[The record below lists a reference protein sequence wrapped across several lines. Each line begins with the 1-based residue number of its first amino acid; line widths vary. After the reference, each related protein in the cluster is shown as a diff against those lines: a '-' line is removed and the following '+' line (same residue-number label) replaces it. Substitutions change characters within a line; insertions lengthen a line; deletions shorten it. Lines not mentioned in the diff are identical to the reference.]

1 MHNLFI
7 AARGAFHETQGSMAA
22 SREAASAKHAAS
34 RAEQR
39 IRLLEANLAKTLMIC
54 ESLWELLAEQTGLT
68 ADDLL
73 NKLNEVDMRDGVL
86 DGKNQRSAT
95 DCPACGRKVSGRHA
109 ACLYCGEVM
118 DSSIFNLDPSGS

>member
-7 AARGAFHETQGSMAA
+7 AARGAYHETQGSMAA

-39 IRLLEANLAKTLMIC
+39 IRMLEANLAKTLMIC

-68 ADDLL
+68 EEDLYQ
-73 NKLNEVDMRDGVL
+73 KLHDVDLRDGVL

-95 DCPACGRKVSGRHA
+95 DCPACGRKVSGRHGS
-109 ACLYCGEVM
+109 CLYCGEII
-118 DSSIFNLDPSGS
+118 DSSVFGLD